1 MPQHIWS
8 RSTRSDMDGQK
19 RKLQKNKNV
28 AAGEFNKIN
37 SPQTVD
43 KAPSCEGAFLVS

>member
-37 SPQTVD
+37 SP
-43 KAPSCEGAFLVS
+43 FLIGKL